1 MKYLGTSRTRWRAS
15 KRCEF
20 KTSAHQLT
28 PALPRQAV
36 LPRTDQRNGT
46 IGLVGWV
53 LQEALAGG
61 SLWWRNCPQ
70 NVGPLTQ
77 HNIFLLLSGACS
89 SYYVSPWRPRLYEP
103 ALHWPL
109 VRPAR
114 RLDGPERR
122 HRLPLRYGRR
132 ANKLHHALDRAGRP
146 VPSQR
151 GIQRAP
157 ES

>member
-1 MKYLGTSRTRWRAS
+1 MDGWM
-15 KRCEF
+15 
-20 KTSAHQLT
+20 
-28 PALPRQAV
+28 
-36 LPRTDQRNGT
+36 D
-46 IGLVGWV
+46 GWV
-53 LQEALAGG
+53 LQETLAGG

-151 GIQRAP
+151 GIQRAL